1 MIFNNLVKPK
11 IDKFNY
17 RKFLADYID
26 KTTEPF
32 NPEII
37 EKKDED
43 IIYHLRNV
51 IYSIEREKPGAYS
64 IKVQAFNVIDD
75 YRQIQN
81 LLHRLEAP
89 DKRRDNRVSINVYDY
104 IQMKDSAIRLVEVEY
119 LLTCGET
126 KEVFVNYIAVPRL
139 VDKYYFKISGN
150 YYSSMYQI
158 VESTYNNAGNNK
170 QEMVSIRP
178 PMQMKISIYKKINFI
193 LDIHKNKVKCTAYNS
208 SISIK
213 NLALKYILAKFGMV
227 GAFQYMGVTDGIFV
241 SNTPVESEDFYCFE
255 KNGIYIS
262 SPIYMYDN
270 CEVIQS
276 FIFTIL
282 SCIEKDVTMVDIFNW
297 DFWLVKLAGD
307 NIKPNK
313 KKRNNKKVDHK
324 SRGESILFSFE
335 NLYDISTKEDLKLPI
350 EEKSDMYAILRWML
364 FQFNSLKMKD
374 NTDLTMKRIRWG
386 QYIAAEYAQGLVYK
400 IFSISNDRTVTVDKL
415 RRVLSLDYMY
425 LIKRLKSNNLLAY
438 KNNVNDNDLILS
450 LKYTFKGTSGIGD
463 KKGSSVPTNLKFV
476 KISHMGILDRDTSS
490 NSDPGMSG
498 LMCPYVTLYN
508 GTHFSN
514 KQEPSTWR
522 EELLSMKEN
531 YRQLYNVQSLATAE
545 KDLLGLTNREQTI
558 ESADMDCNMVSDM
571 ISATESNRI
580 GSECYESIP
589 LNSAGT
595 VTYDVY
601 PYQVY

>member
-1 MIFNNLVKPK
+1 MVFNNLVKPK

-139 VDKYYFKISGN
+139 VVKYYFKISGN

-178 PMQMKISIYKKINFI
+178 PMQMKISINKKINFI

-208 SISIK
+208 SISI
-213 NLALKYILAKFGMV
+213 
-227 GAFQYMGVTDGIFV
+227 
-241 SNTPVESEDFYCFE
+241 
-255 KNGIYIS
+255 
-262 SPIYMYDN
+262 
-270 CEVIQS
+270 
-276 FIFTIL
+276 
-282 SCIEKDVTMVDIFNW
+282 
-297 DFWLVKLAGD
+297 
-307 NIKPNK
+307 
-313 KKRNNKKVDHK
+313 
-324 SRGESILFSFE
+324 
-335 NLYDISTKEDLKLPI
+335 
-350 EEKSDMYAILRWML
+350 
-364 FQFNSLKMKD
+364 
-374 NTDLTMKRIRWG
+374 
-386 QYIAAEYAQGLVYK
+386 
-400 IFSISNDRTVTVDKL
+400 
-415 RRVLSLDYMY
+415 
-425 LIKRLKSNNLLAY
+425 
-438 KNNVNDNDLILS
+438 
-450 LKYTFKGTSGIGD
+450 
-463 KKGSSVPTNLKFV
+463 
-476 KISHMGILDRDTSS
+476 
-490 NSDPGMSG
+490 
-498 LMCPYVTLYN
+498 
-508 GTHFSN
+508 
-514 KQEPSTWR
+514 
-522 EELLSMKEN
+522 
-531 YRQLYNVQSLATAE
+531 
-545 KDLLGLTNREQTI
+545 
-558 ESADMDCNMVSDM
+558 
-571 ISATESNRI
+571 
-580 GSECYESIP
+580 
-589 LNSAGT
+589 
-595 VTYDVY
+595 
-601 PYQVY
+601 